1 MKKLIPFLTLIFA
14 LNLAGA
20 ADDKATYATP
30 EAAADNPDFAIQGEY
45 KGDGVDGNGNTVPA
59 GVQIVALGK
68 GMFSATVF
76 QGGLPG
82 DGWDKDTKWNYTG
95 KRRGEDKA
103 AFTSEDTMIV
113 LHYKDGSILA
123 AKGDRKVG
131 QFKKITRKSPTL
143 GAKPPKGATVLF
155 NGKDT
160 GKLTKPRITD
170 DGLLMEG
177 VMTKDAYRDFQL
189 HLEFRLPFMPAARGQ
204 ARANSGV
211 YLQRRYET
219 QILDSFGLEHKA
231 NDCGGLYKQRAAD
244 LNMCFP
250 PLTWQSY
257 DIDFTAARFDD
268 DGKKTKG
275 ALITVKHNGVVI
287 HDYYELKNKTGAG
300 QKEAPNPLPILLQN
314 HGNPVRF
321 RNWWILKK

>member
-1 MKKLIPFLTLIFA
+1 MKHLIPLFVLSLSLT
-14 LNLAGA
+14 A
-20 ADDKATYATP
+20 APGDKAVFATP
-30 EAAADNPDFAIQGEY
+30 EEAADNPDFAIQGEY
-45 KGDGVDGNGNTVPA
+45 KGDGVDGSGNTVPA

-82 DGWDKDTKWNYTG
+82 DGWNKDTKWNYTG

-103 AFTSEDTMIV
+103 VFTSEDTMI
-113 LHYKDGSILA
+113 LLYYNNGNLIA

-131 QFKKITRKSPTL
+131 EFKKITRKSPTL
-143 GAKPPKGATVLF
+143 GAKPPKGAVVLF

-160 GKLTKPRITD
+160 GKLNKPRITD

-177 VMTKDAYRDFQL
+177 VTTKDAFGDFTL
-189 HLEFRLPFMPAARGQ
+189 HLEFRLPFMPHARGQ
-204 ARANSGV
+204 GRANSGV

-231 NDCGGLYKQRAAD
+231 NDCGGLYRQRPAD
-244 LNMCFP
+244 INMCFP
-250 PLTWQSY
+250 PLTWQTY
-257 DIDFTAARFDD
+257 DIDFTAARFK
-268 DGKKTKG
+268 DGKKVKP
-275 ALITVKHNGVVI
+275 AEITAKLNGVII
-287 HDYYELKNKTGAG
+287 HDAYQLKNKTGAG
-300 QKEAPNPLPILLQN
+300 QKEGPKPLSILLQN

-321 RNWWILKK
+321 RNWWILRK

>member
-1 MKKLIPFLTLIFA
+1 MKTHIA
-14 LNLAGA
+14 LLFIALAWSSSA
-20 ADDKATYATP
+20 APGDKTVFATP
-30 EAAADNPDFAIQGEY
+30 EEAADNPDFAVQGEY
-45 KGDGVDGNGNTVPA
+45 KGDGVDGSGNTVPA

-103 AFTSEDTMIV
+103 VFTSEDTMI
-113 LHYKDGSILA
+113 LLYYNNGNLIA

-131 QFKKITRKSPTL
+131 EFKKITRKSPTL
-143 GAKPPKGATVLF
+143 GAKPPKGAVVLF

-160 GKLTKPRITD
+160 GKLNKPRITD

-177 VMTKDAYRDFQL
+177 VTTKDAFGDFTL
-189 HLEFRLPFMPAARGQ
+189 HLEFRLPFMPHARGQ
-204 ARANSGV
+204 GRANSGV

-231 NDCGGLYKQRAAD
+231 NDCGGLYRQRPAD
-244 LNMCFP
+244 INMCFP
-250 PLTWQSY
+250 PLTWQTY
-257 DIDFTAARFDD
+257 DIDFTAARFK
-268 DGKKTKG
+268 DGKKVKP
-275 ALITVKHNGVVI
+275 AEITAKLNGVII
-287 HDYYELKNKTGAG
+287 HDAYQLKNKTGAG
-300 QKEAPNPLPILLQN
+300 QKEGPNPLPILLQN

>member
-1 MKKLIPFLTLIFA
+1 MKPLLFTAILIPSILFAAEKDTL
-14 LNLAGA
+14 
-20 ADDKATYATP
+20 TYATP

-45 KGDGVDGNGNTVPA
+45 KGDGVDGNGNNVPA

-68 GMFSATVF
+68 GMFSATVY

-82 DGWDKDTKWNYTG
+82 DGWDKDTKWSYTG

-103 AFTSEDTMIV
+103 AFKSEETMIV
-113 LHYKDGSILA
+113 LYYNNGNILA
-123 AKGDRKVG
+123 AKSDRKVG

-155 NGKDT
+155 DGKDT
-160 GKLTKPRITD
+160 GKLVKPRITD

-177 VMTKDAYRDFQL
+177 VMTKDAYQDFKL

-219 QILDSFGLEHKA
+219 QILDSFGLEQKH

-250 PLTWQSY
+250 PLTWQTY

-275 ALITVKHNGVVI
+275 ALITVKLNGVVI

-300 QKEAPNPLPILLQN
+300 QKEGPNPLPILLQN

-321 RNWWILKK
+321 RNYWILKK

>member
-1 MKKLIPFLTLIFA
+1 MKPLVLFLISISII
-14 LNLAGA
+14 A
-20 ADDKATYATP
+20 APSDKAVFATP

-45 KGDGVDGNGNTVPA
+45 KGDGIDGNGKNIPA

-68 GMFSATVF
+68 GEFSATVF

-82 DGWDKDTKWNYTG
+82 DGWNKDTKWTYTG

-103 AFTSEDTMIV
+103 VFKSEETMIV
-113 LHYKDGSILA
+113 LYYNNGNILA

-143 GAKPPKGATVLF
+143 SAKPPKGAVVLF

-160 GKLTKPRITD
+160 GKLAKPRITD

-177 VMTKDAYRDFQL
+177 VMTKDAYQDFTL

-219 QILDSFGLEHKA
+219 QILDSFGLEQKH
-231 NDCGGLYKQRAAD
+231 NDCGGIYRQRAAN

-250 PLTWQSY
+250 PLTWQTY

-275 ALITVKHNGVVI
+275 AMITVKLNGVII
-287 HDYYELKNKTGAG
+287 HDAYELKNKTGAG
-300 QKEAPNPLPILLQN
+300 QKEGPAPLPILLQN

-321 RNWWILKK
+321 RNYWILKK

>member
-1 MKKLIPFLTLIFA
+1 MKHLIPLFVLSLSLT
-14 LNLAGA
+14 A
-20 ADDKATYATP
+20 APGDKAVFATP
-30 EAAADNPDFAIQGEY
+30 EEAADNPDFAIQGEY
-45 KGDGVDGNGNTVPA
+45 KGDGVDGSGNTVPA

-103 AFTSEDTMIV
+103 MFTSEDTMI
-113 LHYKDGSILA
+113 LLYYNNGNLIA

-131 QFKKITRKSPTL
+131 EFKKITRKSPTL
-143 GAKPPKGATVLF
+143 GAKPPKGAVVLF

-160 GKLTKPRITD
+160 GKLNKPRITD

-177 VMTKDAYRDFQL
+177 VTTKDAFGDFTL
-189 HLEFRLPFMPAARGQ
+189 HLEFRLPFMPHARGQ
-204 ARANSGV
+204 GRANSGV

-231 NDCGGLYKQRAAD
+231 NDCGGLYRQRPAD
-244 LNMCFP
+244 INMCFP
-250 PLTWQSY
+250 PLTWQTY
-257 DIDFTAARFDD
+257 DIDFTAARFK
-268 DGKKTKG
+268 DGKKVKP
-275 ALITVKHNGVVI
+275 AEITAKLNGVII
-287 HDYYELKNKTGAG
+287 HDAYQLKNKTGAG
-300 QKEAPNPLPILLQN
+300 QKEGPNPLPILLQN

-321 RNWWILKK
+321 RNYWILKK